1 MHAYCPTPSRSQP
14 TIDLPDIAMTPQR
27 KKQLIIV
34 AIAVLVVLFSYRSWR
49 NFQSQGLGEGF
60 VSGNGRIE
68 ATEIDISTKLPGRVE
83 AVLVS
88 EGDFVSSG
96 QVLARM
102 QVDTLTA
109 QHEEALAGYREA
121 EFAVAAARAQIA
133 LRESDVAAM
142 EAVVLQR
149 EAELYAAQQRMQRTE
164 KLSAD
169 GAVSRQDLDDDRARS
184 RSAEAGV
191 AAAKAQVLAARAAVE
206 AARAQQTGAE
216 SRVGAVQASINRIQ
230 ADLADSELKAPR
242 DGRVQVRVAQPG
254 EVLGAGGRVLN
265 LLDLSDVYMTF
276 FVPEAAAGRVALG
289 SEVRLILD
297 ALPDYVVPARVSF
310 IASQAQFT
318 PKTVETASERE
329 KLMFRVRAQLPP
341 ALLQHYLDQVKT
353 GVPGVAWLKL
363 DPDAEWPSSLAIDPE
378 LMSTHAGE

>member
-1 MHAYCPTPSRSQP
+1 MAFSVPLNRRV
-14 TIDLPDIAMTPQR
+14 LIA
-27 KKQLIIV
+27 LII
-34 AIAVLVVLFSYRSWR
+34 AVVLLLAWYAWSEHSNR
-49 NFQSQGLGEGF
+49 GPGEGF
-60 VSGNGRIE
+60 VVGNGRIE
-68 ATEIDISTKLPGRVE
+68 ATEIDISTKLPGRVVE
-83 AVLVS
+83 VVVN
-88 EGDFVSSG
+88 EGDFVYQG

-102 QVDTLTA
+102 QVDTLMA
-109 QHEEALAGYREA
+109 QHEEVQAGYREA
-121 EFAVAAARAQIA
+121 EYAVAAARAQIA

-149 EAELYAAQQRMQRTE
+149 EAELHAVQLRAQRTE
-164 KLSAD
+164 KLAANGS
-169 GAVSRQDLDDDRARS
+169 VSRQERDDDRARA

-191 AAAKAQVLAARAAVE
+191 AAARAQVLAARAAVE
-206 AARAQQTGAE
+206 AAKAQETGAQ
-216 SRVGAVQASINRIQ
+216 SRVAAMRATLNRIE

-289 SEVRLILD
+289 SEVRLVMD
-297 ALPDYVVPARVSF
+297 AAPDHVVPARVSF

-341 ALLQHYLDQVKT
+341 DLLRRHLAQVKT

-363 DPDAEWPSSLAIDPE
+363 DSQAQWPESLSVQPS
-378 LMSTHAGE
+378 LMSPHAGE

>member
-1 MHAYCPTPSRSQP
+1 MTFSSSLKKNLLIVTATAVV
-14 TIDLPDIAMTPQR
+14 IALAWWGW
-27 KKQLIIV
+27 KEL
-34 AIAVLVVLFSYRSWR
+34 ADS
-49 NFQSQGLGEGF
+49 GHGEGF

-68 ATEIDISTKLPGRVE
+68 ATEIDISTKLPGRIVE
-83 AVLVS
+83 VMVN
-88 EGDFVSSG
+88 EGDFVAEG
-96 QVLARM
+96 QILARM

-109 QHEEALAGYREA
+109 QHEEAQAGLREA
-121 EFAVAAARAQIA
+121 EYAVAAARAQIA

-149 EAELYAAQQRMQRTE
+149 EAELHAVQLRAQRTE
-164 KLSAD
+164 RLAAD
-169 GAVSRQDLDDDRARS
+169 GSISRQERDDDRARA

-191 AAAKAQVLAARAAVE
+191 TAARAQVLAARAAVE
-206 AARAQQTGAE
+206 AAKAQETGAQ
-216 SRVGAVQASINRIQ
+216 SRVAAMQATISRIE

-242 DGRVQVRVAQPG
+242 AGRVQVRVAQPG

-265 LLDLSDVYMTF
+265 LLDLSDVYMNF
-276 FVPEAAAGRVALG
+276 FVPEAVAGRVALG
-289 SEVRLILD
+289 SEVRLVLD
-297 ALPDYVVPARVSF
+297 AAPDYVVPARVSF

-341 ALLQHYLDQVKT
+341 ELLQRHLEQVKT

-363 DPDAEWPSSLAIDPE
+363 DRSAEWPESLAIHPE
-378 LMSTHAGE
+378 LMPVAEGE

>member
-1 MHAYCPTPSRSQP
+1 MASSVLSNRRVLIPVVIGILALLGWYGWSEHA
-14 TIDLPDIAMTPQR
+14 
-27 KKQLIIV
+27 
-34 AIAVLVVLFSYRSWR
+34 
-49 NFQSQGLGEGF
+49 NQGPGEGF
-60 VSGNGRIE
+60 IQGNGRIE

-102 QVDTLTA
+102 QVDTLSA

-149 EAELYAAQQRMQRTE
+149 EAELYAAQRRMQRTE
-164 KLSAD
+164 KLSVD
-169 GAVSRQDLDDDRARS
+169 GAVSRQELDDDRARS

-216 SRVGAVQASINRIQ
+216 SRVGAVQASINRIN

-297 ALPDYVVPARVSF
+297 AAPDYVVPARVSF

-341 ALLQHYLDQVKT
+341 DLLQRYLDQVKT

-363 DPDAEWPSSLAIDPE
+363 DANAEWPSSLAVHPD
-378 LMSTHAGE
+378 LMAAHAGE

>member
-1 MHAYCPTPSRSQP
+1 MASSALSNKRVLIPVVIGILVLLGWYGWSEHA
-14 TIDLPDIAMTPQR
+14 
-27 KKQLIIV
+27 
-34 AIAVLVVLFSYRSWR
+34 
-49 NFQSQGLGEGF
+49 NQGPGEGF
-60 VSGNGRIE
+60 VVGNGRIE
-68 ATEIDISTKLPGRVE
+68 ATEIDIATKLPGRVNE
-83 AVLVS
+83 VLVS
-88 EGDFVSSG
+88 EGDFVSRG

-149 EAELYAAQQRMQRTE
+149 AAELYSAQRRMQRTE
-164 KLSAD
+164 KLSID
-169 GAVSRQDLDDDRARS
+169 GAGSRQERDDDRARA

-191 AAAKAQVLAARAAVE
+191 AAARAQVLAARAAVE
-206 AARAQQTGAE
+206 AAKAQQTGAE
-216 SRVGAVQASINRIQ
+216 SRVGAVQASINRIN

-276 FVPEAAAGRVALG
+276 FVPEAAAGRVGLG

-297 ALPDYVVPARVSF
+297 AAPDYVVPARVSF

-341 ALLQHYLDQVKT
+341 ALLQRYLDQVKT

-363 DPDAEWPSSLAIDPE
+363 DADAEWPESLAVHPD
-378 LMSTHAGE
+378 LMAAHDSE

>member
-1 MHAYCPTPSRSQP
+1 MPSP
-14 TIDLPDIAMTPQR
+14 
-27 KKQLIIV
+27 LISSRRILILVAV
-34 AIAVLVVLFSYRSWR
+34 AILALLIWYGWSEHTNRGY
-49 NFQSQGLGEGF
+49 GDGF
-60 VSGNGRIE
+60 VMGNGRIE
-68 ATEIDISTKLPGRVE
+68 ATEVDIATKLPGRVE
-83 AVLVS
+83 EILVN

-96 QVLARM
+96 QVVARM
-102 QVDTLTA
+102 QIDTLRA

-121 EFAVAAARAQIA
+121 EHAVAAARAQIA

-149 EAELYAAQQRMQRTE
+149 EAELYAVQQRVQRTE
-164 KLSAD
+164 RLAVN
-169 GAVSRQDLDDDRARS
+169 ATVSRQELDDDRARA

-191 AAAKAQVLAARAAVE
+191 AAARAQVLAAQAAVE

-216 SRVGAVQASINRIQ
+216 SRVAAMQASINRIE

-265 LLDLSDVYMTF
+265 LLDLADVYMTF
-276 FVPEAAAGRVALG
+276 FVPEVAAGRVALG

-297 ALPDYVVPARVSF
+297 AAPDYVVPARVSF
-310 IASQAQFT
+310 VASQAQFT

-341 ALLQHYLDQVKT
+341 ALLQRYLEQVKT

-363 DPDAEWPSSLAIDPE
+363 DADAEWPASLTVHPS
-378 LMSTHAGE
+378 LMPPHDGE

>member
-1 MHAYCPTPSRSQP
+1 
-14 TIDLPDIAMTPQR
+14 MTVSSSL
-27 KKQLIIV
+27 KKKLLIGTAAAV
-34 AIAVLVVLFSYRSWR
+34 VAVLAW
-49 NFQSQGLGEGF
+49 QGWTGLGDSGPGEGF
-60 VSGNGRIE
+60 ISGNGRIE
-68 ATEIDISTKLPGRVE
+68 ATEIDISTKLPGRVVE
-83 AVLVS
+83 VLVT
-88 EGDFVSSG
+88 EGDFVAEG

-102 QVDTLTA
+102 QVDTLMA
-109 QHEEALAGYREA
+109 QYEEAQAGLREA
-121 EFAVAAARAQIA
+121 EHAVAAARAQIA

-149 EAELYAAQQRMQRTE
+149 EAELDAARLRAGRTE
-164 KLSAD
+164 KLAAD
-169 GAVSRQDLDDDRARS
+169 GSISRQVRDDDRARA

-191 AAAKAQVLAARAAVE
+191 AAARAQVLAARAAVE
-206 AARAQQTGAE
+206 AARAQETGAQ
-216 SRVGAVQASINRIQ
+216 SRVAAMEATITRIE

-242 DGRVQVRVAQPG
+242 AGRVQVRVAQPG

-276 FVPEAAAGRVALG
+276 FVPEAVAGRVALG
-289 SEVRLILD
+289 SEVRLVLD
-297 ALPDYVVPARVSF
+297 AAPDYVVPARVSF

-341 ALLQHYLDQVKT
+341 ELLQRHLEQVKT

-363 DPDAEWPSSLAIDPE
+363 NASDEWPDSLTVHPD
-378 LMSTHAGE
+378 LMPADAGE